1 MGFRFSSI
9 ALFIALAATSTAY
22 AQGGCTQNSF
32 GQVICAPPGGGAQ
45 TNSFGQVVCGPGQC
59 VVNSFGQVICSSQ
72 PGGGAM
78 INNFGQAVCVGGCV
92 QASPSY
98 CQTPR

>member
-1 MGFRFSSI
+1 MGIRFSSI

-22 AQGGCTQNSF
+22 AQGGCTQNSI
-32 GQVICAPPGGGAQ
+32 GQVVCAPPGGGVQ
-45 TNSFGQVVCGPGQC
+45 TNSIGQVVCGPGQC
-59 VVNSFGQVICSSQ
+59 LVNSIGQVMCSSQ

-78 INNFGQAVCVGGCV
+78 TNSIGQVVCVGGCV

-98 CQTPR
+98 CQSPR